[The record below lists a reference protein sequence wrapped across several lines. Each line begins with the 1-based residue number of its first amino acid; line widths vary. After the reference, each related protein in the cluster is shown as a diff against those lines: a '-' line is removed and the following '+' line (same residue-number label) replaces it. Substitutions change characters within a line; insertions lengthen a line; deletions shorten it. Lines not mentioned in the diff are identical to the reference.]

1 MGADHFTVSSAAR
14 APVRKSTVMII
25 VAVMISLRVI
35 ELLLSIGSKQGIPQP
50 VRHWRGFNL
59 KTK

>member
-14 APVRKSTVMII
+14 APVRKSAVMII

-35 ELLLSIGSKQGIPQP
+35 ELLLSIGSKQGIPHP
-50 VRHWRGFNL
+50 WRHWRGFNP
-59 KTK
+59 KAK

>member
-1 MGADHFTVSSAAR
+1 MGADHFTGSSAAK
-14 APVRKSTVMII
+14 APVRKSAVMII

-50 VRHWRGFNL
+50 GRH
-59 KTK
+59 